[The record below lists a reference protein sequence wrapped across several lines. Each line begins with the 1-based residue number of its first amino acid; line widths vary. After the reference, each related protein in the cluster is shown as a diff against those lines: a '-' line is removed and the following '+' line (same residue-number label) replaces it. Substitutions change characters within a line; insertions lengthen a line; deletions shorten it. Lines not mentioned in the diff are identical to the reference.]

1 MNNEKQQY
9 VDRILYKFDLYSPWF
24 KSYGLLMNADNSDIS
39 DLIGFC
45 LDVQE
50 SLEAII
56 RENKKEEA

>member
-1 MNNEKQQY
+1 MNKKQQH

-24 KSYGLLMNADNSDIS
+24 KRYDLLMSADNSDLC

-56 RENKKEEA
+56 RENEKEN